1 MAWNILNWVPLS
13 LSQNSLKPT
22 YSNLDFQKKFVRLCH
37 LPPPQTKFLD
47 PPLNAADIF
56 ATVGLATDAESFY
69 WSLVRSTSVFPR
81 LFLPPI
87 FWKLLSF
94 VGFCVHSG
102 SSQRLIRVLCTIILA
117 LNSNLLCRYML
128 TWCICVTLEVFL
140 SHTKI
145 LLRSLPKL

>member
-1 MAWNILNWVPLS
+1 MKHLELS
-13 LSQNSLKPT
+13 TTFTVTEFAKTHLQQSRLPKNFFACGGLLSA
-22 YSNLDFQKKFVRLCH
+22 FVIW
-37 LPPPQTKFLD
+37 PPQTKFLD

-56 ATVGLATDAESFY
+56 ATVGLATDAERFY

-128 TWCICVTLEVFL
+128 T
-140 SHTKI
+140 
-145 LLRSLPKL
+145 